1 MVSSYSNRRATFDAN
16 QKTII
21 TSIFSQLQVVF
32 TKISVNIR
40 RRERIILEQ
49 KNTSVSLALQL
60 IVKAQSTLKAL
71 VSGSNL
77 TNNISTSANGLLVFN
92 LVKSLN
98 ALLPDLGNPYIK
110 VALHIFLPDS
120 YHYPNCLYL

>member
-1 MVSSYSNRRATFDAN
+1 MVSSYSNRSATFDAN

-60 IVKAQSTLKAL
+60 IVKAQSTL
-71 VSGSNL
+71 NP
-77 TNNISTSANGLLVFN
+77 NPPDPLL
-92 LVKSLN
+92 L
-98 ALLPDLGNPYIK
+98 LLPPDLYAIPFST
-110 VALHIFLPDS
+110 V
-120 YHYPNCLYL
+120 